1 MIRPN
6 EIWVMVEPVDMRG
19 GIDGLSLRV
28 QNLLGRNPCVSDRHI
43 GVS

>member
-6 EIWVMVEPVDMRG
+6 EIWVMVEPVYMRG